1 MGGENWRELMEP
13 AREAARVMARDGEV
27 EITQRGVVLDPDA
40 MWRGPVRIRRR
51 GPVGRPAA
59 PQSAGRC
66 GPNAGYA
73 ASSRGTL
80 TGMHATPQTAPGQP
94 RFLDDR
100 LAHWATVKPDEE
112 AVSYLDRSFTWQQF
126 DDRVRRLA
134 GALAQRGIGRGD
146 VVAFLDKNHPA
157 CVETTLAAA
166 SLGAATAI
174 VNFRLAGDEMDY
186 ILNDCGAT
194 IVIVGEELKDSIDKI
209 RDRLTHVREIISVT
223 PEGVAGDEYEAM
235 LAAATPRGRGAEVTP
250 GDVCVIMY
258 SSGTTGNP
266 KGIRLTQANLVA
278 HTLNA
283 GSFEFDQD
291 DKNMVAMP
299 LFHVG
304 GSSYMQ
310 FGIHAGIPSIMTRE
324 VDGAA
329 LAGALLAGAT
339 RTFLVP
345 AVLGRVMEMGPDA
358 IALFNRLRTFV
369 YGASPMPPALLAKA
383 LKEFPDTDF
392 VQVYGLTEVCGAVTQ
407 LSPEAHRDEAHPERM
422 TSAGQAAREV
432 EVRVVDPDTLTDVP
446 VGQPGELWFRTP
458 QLMHGYHNRPDAT
471 KEAITPDGW
480 FRTGDIGRV
489 DADGFVFIEDR
500 LKDMIIS
507 GGENIYSV
515 EVERAL
521 TDHPAVLDAAVF
533 GIPDEKWGEAVKA
546 VVELSAG
553 QQTSP
558 EELIAWCREK
568 LAHYKCPRS
577 VDITDVLPRNPTGKL
592 LKRDLR
598 KPYWESRDRAI

>member
-1 MGGENWRELMEP
+1 
-13 AREAARVMARDGEV
+13 MA
-27 EITQRGVVLDPDA
+27 DA
-40 MWRGPVRIRRR
+40 PE
-51 GPVGRPAA
+51 
-59 PQSAGRC
+59 
-66 GPNAGYA
+66 
-73 ASSRGTL
+73 
-80 TGMHATPQTAPGQP
+80 P

-100 LAHWATVKPDEE
+100 LTYWAEVKPDEE
-112 AVSYLDRSFTWQQF
+112 AVSYLSRTFTWKQF

-134 GALAQRGIGRGD
+134 GALAEHGISRGD

-174 VNFRLAGDEMDY
+174 INFRLAGDEIDY
-186 ILNDCGAT
+186 VINDCGAKLL
-194 IVIVGEELKDSIDKI
+194 IVGSDLKDSIDKI
-209 RDRLTHVREIISVT
+209 RDRLTHVEHVIEVT
-223 PEGVAGDEYEAM
+223 PEGGDGDEYEAL
-235 LAAATPRGRGAEVTP
+235 LAAATPRPRGADVTP
-250 GDVCVIMY
+250 ADVCVIMY

-278 HTLNA
+278 HTLN
-283 GSFEFDQD
+283 GGTFEFEAD
-291 DKNMVAMP
+291 DKNLVAMP

-304 GSSYMQ
+304 GTSYMQ
-310 FGIHAGIPSIMTRE
+310 FGIHAGIPSIITRE
-324 VDGAA
+324 VDGLS
-329 LAGALLAGAT
+329 LAGALMAGAT

-345 AVLGRVMEMGPDA
+345 AVLGKVMEMGPDA

-383 LKEFPDTDF
+383 LVEFPNTEF

-407 LSPEAHRDEAHPERM
+407 LSPEAHRDAAHPERL
-422 TSAGQAAREV
+422 TSAGQASPGV
-432 EVRVVDPDTLTDVP
+432 EVRVVDPNTGADVP
-446 VGQPGELWFRTP
+446 AGQAGELWFRTS
-458 QLMHGYHNRPDAT
+458 QLMEGYHNKPEAT
-471 KEAITPDGW
+471 AEAITADGW

-489 DADGFVFIEDR
+489 DDEGFIFVEDR

-533 GIPDEKWGEAVKA
+533 GIPDEKWGESVKA
-546 VVELSAG
+546 VVELSEG
-553 QQTSP
+553 QQTTP
-558 EELIAWCREK
+558 EELVAWCREK

-577 VDITDVLPRNPTGKL
+577 VDIMAELPRNPTGKL
-592 LKRDLR
+592 LKKDLR
-598 KPYWESRDRAI
+598 KPYWENRDRAI